1 MSVVC
6 CPPFLS
12 LTNSQEFWNWFD
24 PTAWYP
30 LGRVV
35 GGTVYP
41 GLMVTSGV
49 IYNLLHA
56 VNLPVDI
63 RNVCV
68 LLAPAFSA
76 LTAWATYMSA
86 FSHHPCF
93 SYSFCLLQ
101 VYKRNERLQRRSP
114 CSSIHRYRTRI
125 HLPFRCWILRQRSH
139 RYFPPHV
146 HLLRLDQGPQARK
159 CSLRYRRRR
168 ILLLHG
174 RCLGY
179 VFNTSLHTVFNPAQV
194 VMHSSQT

>member
-1 MSVVC
+1 MSVVH

-12 LTNSQEFWNWFD
+12 LTNTQEFWNWFD

-86 FSHHPCF
+86 FSHLPYF
-93 SYSFCLLQ
+93 SY
-101 VYKRNERLQRRSP
+101 
-114 CSSIHRYRTRI
+114 
-125 HLPFRCWILRQRSH
+125 
-139 RYFPPHV
+139 
-146 HLLRLDQGPQARK
+146 
-159 CSLRYRRRR
+159 
-168 ILLLHG
+168 
-174 RCLGY
+174 
-179 VFNTSLHTVFNPAQV
+179 
-194 VMHSSQT
+194 